1 MQNVDKSKMFR
12 QHLVVVVV
20 VVVHDGPCLDVIS
33 RIMGLIHKL
42 GNNLTGMRSSLSAT
56 ACWSP
61 LGKSC

>member
-20 VVVHDGPCLDVIS
+20 VVVHYGPGLVIS
-33 RIMGLIHKL
+33 CIMDLIHKL

>member
-1 MQNVDKSKMFR
+1 MQNVDKSEMFR

-20 VVVHDGPCLDVIS
+20 VVVHDGTCLDVIS
-33 RIMGLIHKL
+33 CIHKL

-61 LGKSC
+61 LGKAC